1 MNMYE
6 EKVEI
11 GVKLSFRILDWEEE
25 KPYQLLLMADP
36 SKAIVDEYLSRGVC
50 FIAEYE
56 GEMVGEF
63 VLLKTRPETVEI
75 VNIAV
80 QEELQGQGVGKHM
93 IKEAIEAARR
103 LGGRTVEI
111 GTANSSFH
119 QLKLYQRCGFRIVGV
134 DRDFFVKHY
143 EEEIIEDG
151 IRCVD
156 MIRLSLDLDTVAE
169 ENKK

>member
-1 MNMYE
+1 MYE

-25 KPYQLLLMADP
+25 KPYELLLMADP

-93 IKEAIEAARR
+93 IKEAIEAARK
-103 LGGRTVEI
+103 LGGRTIEI
-111 GTANSSFH
+111 GTGNSSFH
-119 QLKLYQRCGFRIVGV
+119 QLKLYQRCGFRIIGV

-156 MIRLSLDLDTVAE
+156 MIRLALDLDTVAE

>member
-1 MNMYE
+1 M
-6 EKVEI
+6 
-11 GVKLSFRILDWEEE
+11 KLSFRILDWEEE
-25 KPYQLLLMADP
+25 KPYELLLMADP
-36 SKAIVDEYLSRGVC
+36 SKAMVDEYLSRGVC

-80 QEELQGQGVGKHM
+80 QEELQGQGVGRHM

-103 LGGRTVEI
+103 LGCKTVEI
-111 GTANSSFH
+111 GTGNSSFH

-134 DRDFFVKHY
+134 DRDFFVRHY
-143 EEEIIEDG
+143 EEEIFEGG

-156 MIRLSLDLDTVAE
+156 MIRLSLDLDTVPRQDE
-169 ENKK
+169 K

>member
-111 GTANSSFH
+111 GTGNSSFH

>member
-1 MNMYE
+1 M
-6 EKVEI
+6 
-11 GVKLSFRILDWEEE
+11 KLSFRILDWEEE
-25 KPYQLLLMADP
+25 KPYELLLMADP
-36 SKAIVDEYLSRGVC
+36 SKAMVDEYLSRGVC

-80 QEELQGQGVGKHM
+80 QEELQGQGVGRHM

-103 LGGRTVEI
+103 LGCKTVEI
-111 GTANSSFH
+111 GTGNSSFH

-134 DRDFFVKHY
+134 DRDFFVRHY
-143 EEEIIEDG
+143 EEEIIEGG

-156 MIRLSLDLDTVAE
+156 MIRLSLDLDTIPRQDE
-169 ENKK
+169 K

>member
-1 MNMYE
+1 M
-6 EKVEI
+6 
-11 GVKLSFRILDWEEE
+11 KLSFRILDWEEE
-25 KPYQLLLMADP
+25 KPYELLLMADP

-93 IKEAIEAARR
+93 IKEAIEAARK
-103 LGGRTVEI
+103 LGGRTIEI
-111 GTANSSFH
+111 GTGNSSFH
-119 QLKLYQRCGFRIVGV
+119 QLKLYQRCGFRIIGV

-156 MIRLSLDLDTVAE
+156 MIRLALDLDNVAE

>member
-1 MNMYE
+1 M
-6 EKVEI
+6 EI

-25 KPYQLLLMADP
+25 KPYELLLMADP

-111 GTANSSFH
+111 GTGNSSFH

-156 MIRLSLDLDTVAE
+156 MIRLALDLDTVAE

>member
-1 MNMYE
+1 MR
-6 EKVEI
+6 
-11 GVKLSFRILDWEEE
+11 LSFRILNWEEE
-25 KPYQLLLMADP
+25 KPYDLLLMADP
-36 SKAIVDEYLSRGVC
+36 SKAIVDEYLNRGVC

-80 QEELQGQGVGKHM
+80 QEELQGQGVGRHM
-93 IKEAIEAARR
+93 IMEAIKAARKM
-103 LGGRTVEI
+103 GGKTVEI
-111 GTANSSFH
+111 GTGNSSLH

-134 DRDFFVKHY
+134 DRDFFIRHY
-143 EEEIIEDG
+143 DEEIIEDG

-156 MIRLSLDLDTVAE
+156 MIRLSMDLEQVGE
-169 ENKK
+169 EHEV

>member
-1 MNMYE
+1 M
-6 EKVEI
+6 
-11 GVKLSFRILDWEEE
+11 KLSFRILDWEEE
-25 KPYQLLLMADP
+25 KPYELLLMADP
-36 SKAIVDEYLSRGVC
+36 SKAMVDEYLSRGVC

-80 QEELQGQGVGKHM
+80 QEELQGQGVGRHM

-103 LGGRTVEI
+103 LGCKTVEI
-111 GTANSSFH
+111 GTGNSSFH

-134 DRDFFVKHY
+134 DRDFFVRHY
-143 EEEIIEDG
+143 EEEIIEGG

-156 MIRLSLDLDTVAE
+156 MIRLSLDLDTVPRQE
-169 ENKK
+169 EK

>member
-1 MNMYE
+1 M
-6 EKVEI
+6 
-11 GVKLSFRILDWEEE
+11 KLSFRILDWEEE
-25 KPYQLLLMADP
+25 KPYELLLMADP

-111 GTANSSFH
+111 GTGNSSFH
-119 QLKLYQRCGFRIVGV
+119 QLKLYQRCGFRIIGV

-156 MIRLSLDLDTVAE
+156 MIRLALDLETVAE

>member
-1 MNMYE
+1 MR
-6 EKVEI
+6 
-11 GVKLSFRILDWEEE
+11 LTFRILDWEEE
-25 KPYQLLLMADP
+25 KPYDLLLMADP
-36 SKAIVDEYLSRGVC
+36 SKTKVDEYLSRGVC

-63 VLLKTRPETVEI
+63 VLLKTRPETAEI

-93 IKEAIEAARR
+93 IKEAIEAAGR
-103 LGGRTVEI
+103 LGCRTVEI
-111 GTANSSFH
+111 GTGNSSFH

-134 DRDFFVKHY
+134 DRDFFVRHY
-143 EEEIIEDG
+143 EEEIVEDG

-156 MIRLSLDLDTVAE
+156 MIRLALDLDTLTK
-169 ENKK
+169 ENDK

>member
-1 MNMYE
+1 MR
-6 EKVEI
+6 
-11 GVKLSFRILDWEEE
+11 LTFRILDWEEE
-25 KPYQLLLMADP
+25 KPYELLLMADP
-36 SKAIVDEYLSRGVC
+36 SKAKVDEYLSRGLC

-93 IKEAIEAARR
+93 IKEAIEAAGR
-103 LGGRTVEI
+103 LGCRTVEI
-111 GTANSSFH
+111 GTGNSSFH
-119 QLKLYQRCGFRIVGV
+119 QLKLYQRCGFRIIGV
-134 DRDFFVKHY
+134 DRDYFVRHY
-143 EEEIIEDG
+143 DEEIIEDG

-156 MIRLSLDLDTVAE
+156 MIRLAVDLDTLAE
-169 ENKK
+169 ESNK

>member
-1 MNMYE
+1 MR
-6 EKVEI
+6 
-11 GVKLSFRILDWEEE
+11 LSFRILNWEEE
-25 KPYQLLLMADP
+25 KPYDLLLMADP
-36 SKAIVDEYLSRGVC
+36 SKAIVDEYLNRGVC

-80 QEELQGQGVGKHM
+80 QEELQGQGVGRHM
-93 IKEAIEAARR
+93 IKEAIKAARKM
-103 LGGRTVEI
+103 GGKTVEI
-111 GTANSSFH
+111 GTGNSSLH

-134 DRDFFVKHY
+134 DRDFFIRHY
-143 EEEIIEDG
+143 DEEIIEDG

-156 MIRLSLDLDTVAE
+156 MIRLSMDLEQVGE
-169 ENKK
+169 EHEV

>member
-1 MNMYE
+1 MR
-6 EKVEI
+6 
-11 GVKLSFRILDWEEE
+11 LTFRILDWEEE
-25 KPYQLLLMADP
+25 KPYDLLLMADP
-36 SKAIVDEYLSRGVC
+36 SKTKVDEYLSRGVC

-63 VLLKTRPETVEI
+63 VLLKTRPETAEI

-93 IKEAIEAARR
+93 IKEAIEAAGR
-103 LGGRTVEI
+103 LGCRTVEI
-111 GTANSSFH
+111 GTGNSSFH

-134 DRDFFVKHY
+134 DRDFFVRHY
-143 EEEIIEDG
+143 EEEIVEDG

-156 MIRLSLDLDTVAE
+156 MIRLALDLDTLTR
-169 ENKK
+169 ENDK

>member
-1 MNMYE
+1 MN
-6 EKVEI
+6 
-11 GVKLSFRILDWEEE
+11 LSFRILDWDEE
-25 KPYQLLLMADP
+25 KPYGLLLMADP

-63 VLLKTRPETVEI
+63 VLLKTRPETAEI

-93 IKEAIEAARR
+93 IKEAMEAARR
-103 LGGRTVEI
+103 LGCSILEI
-111 GTANSSFH
+111 GTGNSSLH
-119 QLKLYQRCGFRIVGV
+119 QLKLYQRCGFRITGV
-134 DRDFFVKHY
+134 DRDYFVRHY
-143 EEEIIEDG
+143 EEEIIENG

-156 MIRLSLDLDTVAE
+156 MIRLAIDLEAAAE
-169 ENKK
+169 EDKK

>member
-1 MNMYE
+1 M
-6 EKVEI
+6 
-11 GVKLSFRILDWEEE
+11 KLSFRILDWEEE

-111 GTANSSFH
+111 GTGNSSFH

>member
-1 MNMYE
+1 M
-6 EKVEI
+6 
-11 GVKLSFRILDWEEE
+11 KLSFRILDWEEE
-25 KPYQLLLMADP
+25 KPYELLLMADP
-36 SKAIVDEYLSRGVC
+36 SKAMVDEYLSRGVC

-80 QEELQGQGVGKHM
+80 QEELQGQGVGRHM

-103 LGGRTVEI
+103 LGCKTVEI
-111 GTANSSFH
+111 GTGNSSFH

-134 DRDFFVKHY
+134 DRDFFVRHY
-143 EEEIIEDG
+143 EEEIIEGG

-156 MIRLSLDLDTVAE
+156 MIRLSLDLDSVPRQDE
-169 ENKK
+169 K

>member
-1 MNMYE
+1 M
-6 EKVEI
+6 
-11 GVKLSFRILDWEEE
+11 KLSFRILDWEEE
-25 KPYQLLLMADP
+25 KPYELLLMADP
-36 SKAIVDEYLSRGVC
+36 SKAMVDEYLSRGVC

-80 QEELQGQGVGKHM
+80 QEELQGQGVGRHM

-103 LGGRTVEI
+103 LGCKTVEI
-111 GTANSSFH
+111 GTGNSSFH

-134 DRDFFVKHY
+134 DRDFFVRHY
-143 EEEIIEDG
+143 EEEIIEGG

-156 MIRLSLDLDTVAE
+156 MIRLSLDLDTVPRQDE
-169 ENKK
+169 K

>member
-1 MNMYE
+1 MYE

>member
-1 MNMYE
+1 M
-6 EKVEI
+6 
-11 GVKLSFRILDWEEE
+11 KLSFRILDWEEE
-25 KPYQLLLMADP
+25 KPYELLLMADP
-36 SKAIVDEYLSRGVC
+36 SKAMVDEYLSRGVC

-80 QEELQGQGVGKHM
+80 QEELQGQGVGRHM

-103 LGGRTVEI
+103 LGCKTVEI
-111 GTANSSFH
+111 GTGNSSFH

-134 DRDFFVKHY
+134 DRHFCVRHY
-143 EEEIIEDG
+143 EEEIIEGG

-156 MIRLSLDLDTVAE
+156 MIRLSLDLDTVPRQDE
-169 ENKK
+169 K